1 MSRFV
6 GSSEASWRH
15 ANVGRALF
23 SATDRL
29 VREKLHHVHRRGFD
43 AISYAL
49 VAVFQNVDVD
59 GTRLT
64 KIAARSRLTKQ
75 STLELV
81 NKAEALGYVERRP
94 DPDDGRA
101 KIVAFTSLGLKA
113 LREIREG
120 VLAAEERLA
129 VAIGRKFLREAK
141 VRLAADNEILDAL
154 SPIRENLRMSV
165 QNDGWR
171 INSASRIF
179 SEAADRF
186 AYEMLQRLGARGAGA
201 VPQALLSLFMNLD
214 MQGTRL
220 TELAARARLTKQ
232 AMQELVERAEAS
244 GWVSRRPD
252 RTDGRAKIVMF
263 TAKGVKLLGEI
274 GICVRDGERRMAK
287 RLGRDFVA
295 ELATRL
301 HFYASAD
308 IEAVSVE
315 G

>member
-1 MSRFV
+1 MSRSV
-6 GSSEASWRH
+6 ATPETSWRH
-15 ANVGRALF
+15 TNVGRALF

-43 AISYAL
+43 TVSVAL

-64 KIAARSRLTKQ
+64 QIAARARLTKQ

-81 NKAEALGYVERRP
+81 DKAEALGFVERRP

-101 KIVAFTSLGLKA
+101 KIVVFTPLGLKA
-113 LREIREG
+113 LHEIREG

-141 VRLAADNEILDAL
+141 VKLATDGEILNVL
-154 SPIRENLRMSV
+154 SPITDNPRMSV
-165 QNDGWR
+165 KNDAWR
-171 INSASRIF
+171 INSASRVF
-179 SEAADRF
+179 AEAADRF
-186 AYEMLQRLGARGAGA
+186 AYEMLQRLDARGAGP
-201 VPQALLSLFMNLD
+201 VPQALLSLFMNMD
-214 MQGTRL
+214 MWGTRP

-244 GWVSRRPD
+244 GWVLRRPD
-252 RTDGRAKIVMF
+252 RTDGRAKVVMF
-263 TAKGVKLLGEI
+263 TAKGVKLLAEI

-301 HFYASAD
+301 NEYASVRK
-308 IEAVSVE
+308 IVPVE
-315 G
+315 S